1 MINIIKALLKQ
12 IIDDIDADN
21 SNINESEQGE
31 VVELL

>member
-12 IIDDIDADN
+12 IFDDIDADN
-21 SNINESEQGE
+21 SNISESEQGE